1 MPLNRRE
8 LLTLFL
14 GTPAVLWGCRQSSSK
29 LPSLPPG
36 DLVGA
41 SDGTGHIL
49 RDRKSFEIPHDKWE
63 TKRIVIVGGGIA
75 GLSAARHLQKAGVT
89 TFEILELEPQIG
101 GTARSGSSK
110 RIGYPWGAHY
120 VPAPTKENPAL
131 VELFDEMGIFE
142 GTDKEGDPIVAEQFN
157 VRDPEER
164 IFYKGYWHEG
174 LYLNSGATDD
184 DLHQLDLFEKEI
196 DKWIARRDAKGR
208 RAFTVPMSLASDDP
222 AITELDK
229 ITMFEWM
236 NRNNFH
242 SPRLRWLVDY
252 ACRDDYGMT
261 MEQTSAWAGLFYF
274 AARVRKP
281 GEESRP
287 FITWPEGNG
296 RIVKHLKKNIAGN
309 ISTGWVVAELLPQN
323 AEGKTSVDVI
333 AVSHDGK
340 TVRGIHAEKV
350 IFAAPHFL
358 TPYVIRP
365 WRKNPPDHVS
375 DFEYSVWAVANLFLS
390 KNPSSLG
397 FPMSWDNVLY
407 ESPSLGYVSAGFQRG
422 IDFDETVLTYY
433 YPLCENDPS
442 TARKKLLQNGRDE
455 WAEIALA
462 DLSLP
467 HHDIRELTERLDV
480 MRWGH
485 AMIQPR
491 PGFIWGSAR
500 KQAAKPYRGI
510 HFAHSDLS
518 GLPLFEEA
526 FYRGTKAAEAVL
538 GELVLASGFEQI
550 AL

>member
-14 GTPAVLWGCRQSSSK
+14 GTPAVLWGCRQSASK
-29 LPSLPPG
+29 LPPLPPG
-36 DLVGA
+36 DLIGA
-41 SDGTGHIL
+41 SVETGHIL
-49 RDRKSFEIPHDKWE
+49 RERKSFEIPGDKWE
-63 TKRIVIVGGGIA
+63 KKRIVIVGGGMA
-75 GLSAARHLQKAGVT
+75 GLSAARRLQRDGVT
-89 TFEILELEPQIG
+89 DFEILELEPRIG
-101 GTARSGSSK
+101 GTACSGSSR

-131 VELFDEMGIFE
+131 VELFTEMEVFE
-142 GTDKEGDPIVAEQFN
+142 GTDQQGDPVVAEQFR

-164 IFYKGYWHEG
+164 IFYKGFWHEG
-174 LYLNSGATDD
+174 LYLNSGATPD

-196 DKWIARRDAKGR
+196 DRWIAWKDAKGR
-208 RAFTVPMSLASDDP
+208 RAFAVPMSLASDDP
-222 AITELDK
+222 TVTELDK
-229 ITMFEWM
+229 ITMAEWM
-236 NRNNFH
+236 DRHNFH
-242 SPRLRWLVDY
+242 SPRLRWLVNY
-252 ACRDDYGMT
+252 ACRDDHGMT
-261 MEQTSAWAGLFYF
+261 MRNTSAWAGLFYF
-274 AARVRKP
+274 AARVRNP
-281 GEESRP
+281 GEDSRP

-296 RIVKHLKKNIAGN
+296 RIVKHLKKKVAVNV
-309 ISTGWVVAELLPQN
+309 STGWMVTDLIPKGDEKN
-323 AEGKTSVDVI
+323 SKVDVV

-358 TPYVIRP
+358 TPYVIQP
-365 WRKNPPDHVS
+365 WRENPPEHVS
-375 DFEYSVWAVANLFLS
+375 DFGYSVWAVANLFLS
-390 KNPSSLG
+390 KNPTANG
-397 FPMSWDNVLY
+397 YPMCWDNVLY

-433 YPLCENDPS
+433 YPLCEDDPS

-467 HHDIRELTERLDV
+467 HRDIRTLTEKLDV

-485 AMIQPR
+485 AMIQSR
-491 PGFIWGSAR
+491 PGFIWGESR
-500 KQAAKPYRGI
+500 KKASLPYRGI

-526 FYRGTKAAEAVL
+526 FYRGNKAADEVLRELAV
-538 GELVLASGFEQI
+538 ESEQS